1 MLVAMIVP
9 AAAAAM
15 GMVVPVIVRV
25 AMPVAVPMVMAMVVL
40 VLMRVFMRVFMA
52 VTMIVLMAVTGF
64 GLGVVAVMMVVMA
77 ALAVIVGRL
86 LRLERAVHGGGG
98 AADAAHQFGRARRH
112 VEDVRPDFGGHVLA
126 AELPGEAQQAG
137 GVAGADFQQRLLRGA
152 HADEAP
158 VLELQRIAVLQAGG
172 AVQGEIDGQS
182 ARRGEVR
189 VRPSPGDMVEGHRID
204 DEIGPDGGLADDQ
217 AGFGHGGPRSM
228 GPSATGR
235 NRANL
240 QQARPQMAGTGRK
253 VMLGCNPPQSW
264 PFHVPTMAA
273 GDKPRPNGAPRRQ
286 KARSPMHKGVRTTMK
301 RLIAAALA
309 GSLALSLGACNTPQD
324 RALGGAA
331 LGAGLGA
338 AVGGL
343 ATGRAGGALAGAAI
357 GSAGGAIAGAATA
370 PRCPY
375 GTFRDE
381 YGNVYCR

>member
-15 GMVVPVIVRV
+15 GMVVPVIVPMTVRV
-25 AMPVAVPMVMAMVVL
+25 AMPVVMAMVVL
-40 VLMRVFMRVFMA
+40 VLMRVFMRVLMA

-98 AADAAHQFGRARRH
+98 AAGAAHQFGRARRH

-357 GSAGGAIAGAATA
+357 GGAGGAIAGAATA